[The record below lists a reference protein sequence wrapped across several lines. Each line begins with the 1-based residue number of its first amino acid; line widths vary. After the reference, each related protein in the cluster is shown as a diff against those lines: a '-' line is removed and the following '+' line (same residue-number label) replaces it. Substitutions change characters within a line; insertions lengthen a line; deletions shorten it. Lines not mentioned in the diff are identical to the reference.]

1 LTLKDNHFFNRKMVG
16 FDMKTLM
23 TGLAASI
30 GFAAAIGACH
40 AQTVVKTEPLDMRN
54 GATVLVDDGSC
65 GKGKIKLLTVT
76 HGNPMSGAPA
86 RETKCIP
93 K

>member
-1 LTLKDNHFFNRKMVG
+1 
-16 FDMKTLM
+16 MKTL
-23 TGLAASI
+23 TNRLAALI
-30 GFAAAIGACH
+30 CFAAASGTCD

-65 GKGKIKLLTVT
+65 GKGKIKLLTFT

>member
-1 LTLKDNHFFNRKMVG
+1 MCDGLIWRTRASNA

-23 TGLAASI
+23 TTLAALI
-30 GFAAAIGACH
+30 WFAAASGTCN

-65 GKGKIKLLTVT
+65 GKGMIKRLTVT
-76 HGNPMSGAPA
+76 HGNPMSGAPQ